1 MQAED
6 EKQAAAMTTTAAAES
21 ERGGCGEAAGG
32 ERKRKTTRGRQKIEI
47 KRIER
52 LAARYV
58 CFSKRHTGL
67 IKKAAD
73 LVALC
78 GAHVAV
84 VVFSQAG
91 KPFSFGHPSVNA
103 VFGRYL
109 DDLTSSAGGVWAA
122 PPAAAPG
129 EETARQLAPLLHE
142 YRSERERL
150 EKAIEAEASRGK
162 ALDAAARAAGVR
174 AATGG
179 EDLRGA
185 GMPELVAMLAALE
198 RVQAET
204 VDRMRDA
211 IAEEAMM
218 QQWQCAAAGSGGDG
232 SGGAFSYPGAG
243 AGAFAADGGAASSS
257 SRLGVMD
264 TQTML
269 MLGGGDVIKQAPT
282 MPLAPMMLPPYLPPP
297 PPLIYGADHDP
308 FAGYGYDLGG
318 GSCCHDAAYEIEGCY
333 GTTATCNFFE

>member
-1 MQAED
+1 MQVED
-6 EKQAAAMTTTAAAES
+6 EKQAAAMTMTAAAES
-21 ERGGCGEAAGG
+21 ESGGCGEAAGG
-32 ERKRKTTRGRQKIEI
+32 ERKRKTKTTRGRQKIEI

-78 GAHVAV
+78 GVHVAV

-109 DDLTSSAGGVWAA
+109 DDSTSAGGVGAA
-122 PPAAAPG
+122 PAAAAPG
-129 EETARQLAPLLHE
+129 EETARLLAPLLHE
-142 YRSERERL
+142 YRRERERL
-150 EKAIEAEASRGK
+150 EKAIEVEASRRK
-162 ALDAAARAAGVR
+162 ALDAAARAVGVR
-174 AATGG
+174 AVTGG
-179 EDLRGA
+179 DDLRGV

-198 RVQAET
+198 RVQAEA
-204 VDRMRDA
+204 VERMRVA

-218 QQWQCAAAGSGGDG
+218 QQWQCAPAGSGGDG

-243 AGAFAADGGAASSS
+243 AFVADGGAASSS
-257 SRLGVMD
+257 RQGVMD

-269 MLGGGDVIKQAPT
+269 MLGGGDVIKQAAT
-282 MPLAPMMLPPYLPPP
+282 MPIAPMTLPPYLPPP
-297 PPLIYGADHDP
+297 PPLIYGADYNQ

-318 GSCCHDAAYEIEGCY
+318 GSCHDAAYEIEGCY
-333 GTTATCNFFE
+333 GTATTCNFFE